1 MLNYIGMSKVL
12 RVFTDQGG
20 EFSWRKIMTA
30 MASAI
35 FAVAS
40 VGYLIKN
47 DFDELPS
54 SYQAIIAGVFAFY
67 FMKSIF
73 TIDKYSIV
81 AKETENGKGN
91 DGKEKKQKN

>member
-1 MLNYIGMSKVL
+1 MAGLLVDGREFKQVNWILYIHES
-12 RVFTDQGG
+12 
-20 EFSWRKIMTA
+20 IMQ
-30 MASAI
+30 
-35 FAVAS
+35 FW
-40 VGYLIKN
+40 LIS
-47 DFDELPS
+47 L
-54 SYQAIIAGVFAFY
+54 